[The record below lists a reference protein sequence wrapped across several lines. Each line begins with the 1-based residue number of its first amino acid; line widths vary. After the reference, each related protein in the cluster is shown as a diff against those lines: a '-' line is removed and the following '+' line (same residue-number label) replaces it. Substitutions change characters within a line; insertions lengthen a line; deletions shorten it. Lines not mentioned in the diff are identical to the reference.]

1 MIGAGNDFCLTAA
14 LQQLMTAVLADVV
27 ERSQFAVFIS
37 AGEDAL
43 AFDLGGNITSG
54 LSQFFLMTEKLP
66 AFVENLLAL
75 EIKKTL
81 MLVTVGMQR
90 M

>member
-1 MIGAGNDFCLTAA
+1 VIGAGNDFCLTAA
-14 LQQLMTAVLADVV
+14 LQQLMTTVLADVV
-27 ERSQFAVFIS
+27 ESSQLAAFVS

-43 AFDLGGNITSG
+43 SLDLGGNITSG